1 MSMHATIRS
10 AAALVF
16 AVICARSA
24 VAACAVDRGPVKTAT
39 DAQAPD
45 IRLAPILTT
54 IDVLHTIPA
63 PRPLPQDGR
72 VAPSET
78 SIYSVTA
85 TLIAYART
93 AENEIHLVL
102 ADEARRTIIAKIP
115 APECTAGSRL
125 ASDIARA
132 RTEFERR
139 YAASDAFVE
148 VRQPVEV
155 QGVGFFDFFQ
165 GQRGLAP
172 NAISL
177 HPVTS
182 LDFTPTFQPKPP
194 PMPGRRRAVGGG
206 GGARSC
212 TRPSLSITTSKS
224 SACANEQVTITWQAS
239 DPSARVAI
247 DGIGTSL
254 PASSSR
260 SVQMSASSAYS
271 GRATNTC
278 GTGNETVAVVTFSQ
292 ESTASL
298 SGPSTVTSGS
308 TSTLSLLMSN
318 AISWTLTSS
327 LGNPISPNSGTTG
340 RSASYLA
347 STIGSDTVTL
357 RATGGACGTVTA
369 THTIF
374 VQTKDNPP
382 PPTTGGLRCCD
393 NTRSPTC
400 FSCADKRG
408 CCSGHGG
415 VCGCP

>member
-1 MSMHATIRS
+1 MHVTIRTI
-10 AAALVF
+10 AALAFV
-16 AVICARSA
+16 VISTRSA

-39 DAQAPD
+39 DAQAAD

-72 VAPSET
+72 VAPAET
-78 SIYSVTA
+78 SIYAVTA

-93 AENEIHLVL
+93 PQNEIHLVL
-102 ADEARRTIIAKIP
+102 SDEARRTIIAKIP
-115 APECTAGSRL
+115 APECVTGSRL
-125 ASDIARA
+125 ASDIVRP
-132 RTEFERR
+132 RTAFERQF
-139 YAASDAFVE
+139 AVSEIFTE

-182 LDFTPTFQPKPP
+182 IDFTPAFQPKPP
-194 PMPGRRRAVGGG
+194 TMPGRRRAVGGG
-206 GGARSC
+206 GARSC
-212 TRPSLSITTSKS
+212 ARPTLSITTSKS
-224 SACANEQVTITWQAS
+224 SACATEQVTIAWQSS
-239 DPSARVAI
+239 DASARVAI

-254 PASSSR
+254 PASGSR
-260 SVQMSASSAYS
+260 SVSMSASSAYS
-271 GRATNTC
+271 GRATNGC
-278 GTGNETVAVVTFSQ
+278 GAGIEAVAVVTLSQ
-292 ESTASL
+292 EATASL
-298 SGPSTVTSGS
+298 TGPSTVTSGS
-308 TSTLSLLMSN
+308 TSTLSILMSN

-327 LGNPISPNSGTTG
+327 LGNPITPNSGTTG
-340 RSASYLA
+340 RSASYSA
-347 STIGSDTVTL
+347 NTIGSDTVTL
-357 RATGGACGTVTA
+357 RAMGGACGTVTA

-393 NTRSPTC
+393 GTRSPSC
-400 FSCADKRG
+400 FNCQDKRG